1 MHKIHPI
8 VRKFL
13 IVGSIALLASCSSG
27 GGSSDDDE
35 GFPTPT
41 LPSGARTLDAGN
53 AVDTAEE
60 SIAFLDAI
68 NTISALKSAEPLSP
82 TQIAKLVIERGIKPR
97 IRSAATANKTEN
109 LSDDL
114 CVEGG
119 TAILTFEETS
129 NSEDG
134 DLDLTGCKVDV
145 DIEINGKLLYES
157 SWNDNT
163 LDYDLQIGGTLQF
176 AIFGENVTLVLNL
189 IQSGNEGTGE
199 FGGEVSFSID
209 GIPGGGYLVTTSEP
223 WAGDVGG
230 IQSGRL
236 LIRGG
241 NDTRVRITVT
251 ATDVADVELNTG
263 SGWVFQDTIF
273 I

>member
-1 MHKIHPI
+1 MKQN
-8 VRKFL
+8 KSLGNFQ
-13 IVGSIALLASCSSG
+13 GSLHLEIL
-27 GGSSDDDE
+27 
-35 GFPTPT
+35 
-41 LPSGARTLDAGN
+41 
-53 AVDTAEE
+53 
-60 SIAFLDAI
+60 
-68 NTISALKSAEPLSP
+68 
-82 TQIAKLVIERGIKPR
+82 
-97 IRSAATANKTEN
+97 ANKE
-109 LSDDL
+109 L
-114 CVEGG
+114 CWQCFWV
-119 TAILTFEETS
+119 TNAILTFEETS

-134 DLDLTGCKVDV
+134 DLDLAGCKVDV

-230 IQSGRL
+230 IQSGDCL
-236 LIRGG
+236 SVAATIR
-241 NDTRVRITVT
+241 
-251 ATDVADVELNTG
+251 AYALP
-263 SGWVFQDTIF
+263 
-273 I
+273 